1 MLVRDKTTADTAE
14 TDRNALIVADGGFR
28 DSGDIV
34 KALACGADMVMLGS
48 MLSGH
53 KESPGEIINHN
64 NSHYKKFRGMASA
77 SAQKDWRGYVSV
89 SEGKEILVPLKE
101 QSLPETVDTILRGIK
116 SGLSYSGCTS
126 LVKFASQAKK
136 EFI

>member
-1 MLVRDKTTADTAE
+1 MGNGVVPSYIA
-14 TDRNALIVADGGFR
+14 
-28 DSGDIV
+28 

-53 KESPGEIINHN
+53 KESPGEIIDHN
-64 NSHYKKFRGMASA
+64 NSLYKKFRGMASA

-89 SEGKEILVPLKE
+89 SEGRETLVPLKE
-101 QSLPETVDTILRGIK
+101 QSLSETVDIILRGIK
-116 SGLSYSGCTS
+116 SGLSYAGCIS
-126 LVKFASQAKK
+126 LPKFSSTAKK